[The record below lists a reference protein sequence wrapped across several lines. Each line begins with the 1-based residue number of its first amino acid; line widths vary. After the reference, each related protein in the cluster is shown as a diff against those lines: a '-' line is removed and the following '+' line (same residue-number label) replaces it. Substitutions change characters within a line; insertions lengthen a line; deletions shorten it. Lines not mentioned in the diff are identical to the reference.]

1 MVTNLLEQIYADQD
15 KWQSRVDNAHKRL
28 EIATRSLS
36 RANDHLGI
44 IKMVEA
50 IRDALAPEFPNQT
63 LSVLGPFGLGHT
75 TSIHAY
81 PIGLT
86 DDQRRGNLGS
96 HCVGSLTF
104 RPTQSVVTNG
114 VWQTR
119 LVLVDYTRQTAA
131 FPEGSLGA
139 YNGLNFAEVEVPE
152 TTEELVA
159 LLWAEIKE
167 KG

>member
-1 MVTNLLEQIYADQD
+1 MNLLEQVYAEQD
-15 KWQSRVDNAHKRL
+15 KWQTRAANAQKRL
-28 EIATRSLS
+28 DVAAHSLS
-36 RANDHLGI
+36 RAEDHLGV

-50 IRDALAPEFPNQT
+50 IRNALAPEFPNQT

-104 RPTQSVVTNG
+104 RPTQDKVNG

-119 LVLVDYTRQTAA
+119 LVLVDYTRQTSA

-139 YNGLNFAEVEVPE
+139 YNGLNYAEVEVPE